1 MWFSLQHAH
10 WDGRLEEI
18 TLRHIGNQDGLTVIA
33 KNIRFCFVDLLLVV
47 YFCSTL
53 PFINLKLFSG
63 CRNFSVTC
71 ISGEESFHQVWEHT
85 KDSSPLEFTIMPI
98 WCLLRNLS
106 HFSMIIINFILLVVS
121 YYNKVLFGL
130 RNSVSLSIETQ
141 HILFETES
149 INVGTICY
157 HYISCQILCI
167 VLVFNYTCNI
177 IYEFENQFQMRYCLK
192 LTM

>member
-1 MWFSLQHAH
+1 MPHAH

-71 ISGEESFHQVWEHT
+71 ISGEESFHQ
-85 KDSSPLEFTIMPI
+85 KK
-98 WCLLRNLS
+98 
-106 HFSMIIINFILLVVS
+106 INGDVDVDVDVVC
-121 YYNKVLFGL
+121 GL
-130 RNSVSLSIETQ
+130 IEKQ
-141 HILFETES
+141 EK
-149 INVGTICY
+149 
-157 HYISCQILCI
+157 
-167 VLVFNYTCNI
+167 
-177 IYEFENQFQMRYCLK
+177 RK
-192 LTM
+192 LQG